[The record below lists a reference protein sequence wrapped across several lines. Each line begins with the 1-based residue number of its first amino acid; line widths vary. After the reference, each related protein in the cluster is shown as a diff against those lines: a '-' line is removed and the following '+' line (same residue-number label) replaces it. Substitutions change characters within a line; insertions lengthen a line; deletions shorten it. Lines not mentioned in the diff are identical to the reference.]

1 MQDAVAVLPAFASNV
16 YYTSK
21 ASSTVATAITCGT
34 PLLAD
39 DELLAAYSYL
49 PKDAVFLKVCCCF
62 IPEPFNPSE
71 LIPKQTR

>member
-21 ASSTVATAITCGT
+21 ASSSVATAITCGT

-39 DELLAAYSYL
+39 EELLAAYSYL
-49 PKDAVFLKVCCCF
+49 PQEAAFLKVCFC
-62 IPEPFNPSE
+62 PSARE
-71 LIPKQTR
+71 TKEVTD